1 VARAV
6 GRDPADVRMENMVTA
21 AQMPYTT
28 IANLKF
34 DSGDYP
40 AAVKLA
46 ADAIDLKAVR
56 ARQQQGEPD
65 GRLIGVGFACYS
77 EQTGH
82 GCGEWV
88 SRGSP
93 FIPGYESCT
102 AQLMPDGTLILL
114 VGIQSHGQGLE
125 TTLAQIAHQELGID
139 PAKISVR
146 HGDTAYVVRH
156 GHHRLAQHR
165 HGRWRRCDDN
175 ALLREK
181 IF

>member
-1 VARAV
+1 
-6 GRDPADVRMENMVTA
+6 MENMVTA